1 MGDVE
6 YFAFSADQ
14 VRRLTGLSLRQLTYW
29 DATEFFAPEYAP
41 GYTYGPFSRVY
52 SFRDVV
58 GLYTIGLLR
67 KKFKFSLQ
75 KLRSVGQ
82 YLRRYD
88 DAPWSALALYVQAGD
103 IVFRHPSDPGEYASA
118 LKPGQRVFPMEME
131 LVARHV
137 EVRANRLRWRRSHQ
151 IGKITRKRYVVHNAA
166 VLAGTRIPTR
176 AVWNLHVAGYDAE
189 AIIREYPRL
198 RPADVEAALT
208 YERKRR
214 RAKAS

>member
-6 YFAFSADQ
+6 HFAFSADQ
-14 VRRLTGLSLRQLTYW
+14 VGRLTGLSLRQLAYW
-29 DATEFFAPEYAP
+29 DATDFFEPEYAP
-41 GYTYGPFSRVY
+41 GYAYGAFSRVY

-58 GLYTIGLLR
+58 GLYTLGLLR

-75 KLRSVGQ
+75 KLRAVGQ
-82 YLRRYD
+82 YLRQYD

-103 IVFRHPSDPGEYASA
+103 IVFRHPADPDEYASA

-137 EVRANRLRWRRSHQ
+137 EVRANRLRWRRNDQ

-198 RPADVEAALT
+198 RRADIEAALA
-208 YERKRR
+208 YEKKR